1 MEFHE
6 KVKKIRSE
14 SNLTQ
19 KQVAVFIE
27 MAERTYQSLE
37 YGKFKPSFDTLVKL
51 CRCLNA
57 SADYLLGLK
66 ENNER

>member
-6 KVKKIRSE
+6 RVKKIRKE
-14 SNLTQ
+14 LKFTQ
-19 KQVAVFIE
+19 KQVSVAIE

-51 CRCLNA
+51 CKYLNA
-57 SADYLLGLK
+57 SADYLLGFK
-66 ENNER
+66 EINER